1 MVTGTDRGLLDHY
14 LPGLTW
20 PFGSSQIILFY
31 IKIMIFS
38 GKLTSQF
45 NNNFN
50 EELSWV
56 VVLLANFGQATFISV
71 L

>member
-1 MVTGTDRGLLDHY
+1 
-14 LPGLTW
+14 
-20 PFGSSQIILFY
+20 
-31 IKIMIFS
+31 MIFS